1 MSAPVVVGYTA
12 TDAGADALAL
22 GIRLAR
28 AIQAPLEVVLVLP
41 DDARSVITP
50 PDAAYARLVRE

>member
-1 MSAPVVVGYTA
+1 MSAPIVVGYTA

-28 AIQAPLEVVLVLP
+28 KNGNGE
-41 DDARSVITP
+41 
-50 PDAAYARLVRE
+50 